1 MTRQPLHQLAALCLG
16 LAATAGAAA
25 APVTYQ
31 FSTAVGAV
39 SIDGFF
45 TLDNTSPRYVGGG
58 TTNQTD
64 LLGYEFIFSDGTSSF
79 TGTTAN
85 TSSLQTLAL
94 SFAPD
99 LLSLTGWDISIA
111 FTRPGGVLFQ
121 FAGNNLGGGGF
132 AQVADNA
139 NLLDAFAAPGPAM
152 TVTLVNGNSV
162 PVPATLPLVG
172 LALVCLGLGRRRA
185 GPAVAAPGIS

>member
-1 MTRQPLHQLAALCLG
+1 MTRQPLHQLVALCLG
-16 LAATAGAAA
+16 LTAAVGAAA
-25 APVTYQ
+25 APVTYL
-31 FSTAVGAV
+31 FNTTVGTV
-39 SIDGFF
+39 SINGFF
-45 TLDNTSPRYVGGG
+45 TLNDASPRYVGGG

-64 LLGYEFIFSDGTSSF
+64 LLDYEFNFSNGTSSF

-85 TSSLQTLAL
+85 VDFLQTFDL

-99 LLSLTGWDISIA
+99 LLSLTAWDISLG

-121 FAGNNLGGGGF
+121 FGGNNRGGGGF

-139 NLLDAFAAPGPAM
+139 NLLDSFAAPGPAIAI
-152 TVTLVNGNSV
+152 TLVNNSV

-172 LALVCLGLGRRRA
+172 LALVCLGLMRRRA
-185 GPAVAAPGIS
+185 GPTAAAA